1 MNGNGRLELLTRIMS
16 KKIYHCNDAH
26 QELARM
32 DLSARRILYI
42 CLSELDRERDID
54 SGAITI
60 KFDPEQVFTITAK
73 DYAQLCNI
81 DVSEAY
87 KQLQNGVY
95 DIRTYGMEIPE
106 SVLHPELK
114 GRPKD
119 GMIVFTVANYSYYSN
134 GDGFVEVKL
143 APEFGPYISDLTK
156 EFTGQ
161 FLLSALKLPKGNA
174 YNLYLLLSKWVSAGK
189 IGYCEIELD
198 ELKRDLGA
206 EGVTFDRFSGFKNL
220 FFKRAVK
227 QVLSITEFTYI
238 DMEIIQKKG
247 RKAHKVRI
255 SYEFNKQID
264 KYDAA
269 GLIAKTS
276 NVENKTHTDSKKLS
290 PSERLR
296 EEVRKKGKT
305 PTF

>member
-1 MNGNGRLELLTRIMS
+1 MELLTRNMN

-26 QELARM
+26 QELAKM
-32 DLSARRILYI
+32 ELSARRILYM
-42 CLSELDRERDID
+42 CLSELERERDVD
-54 SGAITI
+54 SGLTSI

-81 DVSEAY
+81 DTSEAY

-143 APEFGPYISDLTK
+143 APEFAPYISDLTK
-156 EFTGQ
+156 EFTSQ
-161 FLLSALKLPKGNA
+161 FLLSAVRLPKGNA
-174 YNLYLLLSKWVSAGK
+174 YNLYLLLSRWISSGK

-198 ELKRDLGA
+198 ELKRELGV
-206 EGVTFDRFSGFKNL
+206 EGECYNKFNTFDNS

-227 QVLSITEFTYI
+227 QVLAITEFTYI

-255 SYEFNKQID
+255 SYEYKNQID
-264 KYDAA
+264 KFDEAGFVVKAPKPDKELAA
-269 GLIAKTS
+269 
-276 NVENKTHTDSKKLS
+276 SKVKLS
-290 PSERLR
+290 PSERYRQQLIK
-296 EEVRKKGKT
+296 EGKK